1 MLPKREGFQATMN
14 KDKPIEPI
22 HKKILA
28 EEIAESI
35 RKRIFDGTFKPGE
48 KLPPE
53 RELAKQLR
61 VNRSSLREGLKM
73 LQQLGLVSIRHGD
86 GTRVL
91 DFFQTASV
99 EVVKYLLRDESLD
112 RLKIFADILEV
123 RNILCL
129 KIVELAAKNATK
141 EEIRAIRKNMEG
153 MREDDSDES
162 AAINQDF
169 EFYEKLARVAGNMIL
184 NLILNTVKPPFKFF
198 KLMFGGLAMP
208 PGDVWDAQDGI
219 MDAIE
224 NRDMDKAVLIAEE
237 YFSKTSSHFLLQ
249 LKKKEEKENE
259 D

>member
-1 MLPKREGFQATMN
+1 MS

-28 EEIAESI
+28 EEIAESL
-35 RKRIFDGTFKPGE
+35 RKRIFDGTLKPGE

-61 VNRSSLREGLKM
+61 VNRSSLREGLKI

-99 EVVKYLLRDESLD
+99 EVVKYLLHDECID

-141 EEIRAIRKNMEG
+141 DQIRAIREKVED
-153 MREDDSDES
+153 MREADSDES
-162 AAINQDF
+162 AAVNQDF
-169 EFYEKLARVAGNMIL
+169 EFYEMLARVADNMIL

-198 KLMFGGLAMP
+198 KLMFGGLAMSP
-208 PGDVWDAQDGI
+208 SDVWGAQDRI

-224 NRDMDKAVLIAEE
+224 NKDTGKAVSIAEE
-237 YFSKTSSHFLLQ
+237 YFSKTSSHFLRQ
-249 LKKKEEKENE
+249 LKKEEEKENE

>member
-1 MLPKREGFQATMN
+1 MY
-14 KDKPIEPI
+14 KDNPIGPI

-28 EEIAESI
+28 EEIADSI

-61 VNRSSLREGLKM
+61 VNRSSLREGLKL

-99 EVVKYLLRDESLD
+99 EVVKYLLHDESLD

-123 RNILCL
+123 RTILCL
-129 KIVELAAKNATK
+129 KIVELAAKNSTK
-141 EEIRAIRKNMEG
+141 DEIRAVRQNVES
-153 MREDDSDES
+153 MREPDSDES
-162 AAINQDF
+162 AAVNQDF
-169 EFYEKLARVAGNMIL
+169 EFYEMLARVADNMIL
-184 NLILNTVKPPFKFF
+184 TLILNTVKPPFKLF

-208 PGDVWDAQDGI
+208 PGDVWNAQDGI
-219 MDAIE
+219 LDAIE
-224 NRDMDKAVLIAEE
+224 NKDRDKAVSIAGE
-237 YFSKTSSHFLLQ
+237 YFAQTGSHFLHQ
-249 LKKKEEKENE
+249 LKKKKEKENE
-259 D
+259 EKED